1 MTPPTTPPVPR
12 SQRRPLGFLLVAT
25 IISLLGSQIT
35 VIALP
40 WFVLSTTGSAAKA
53 GLVGFATLLPGL
65 AVGLFG
71 GVFVDQL
78 GFKRVS
84 VTADVVSGI
93 GIAAIPLCYAT
104 IGLAFW
110 QLLVFVFIGSLLAV
124 PALTARRSMVPELA
138 QHAGIPL
145 DRVNALFESCQHLA
159 LLLGTPVAG
168 LLVAGLGAQRVLWLD
183 AATFAF
189 SAIAVGIGIPVSLFT
204 RRAFASQGYLQ
215 NVLAGLRFIRRDE
228 LLWPMVIV
236 LASFNAINASIVGVM
251 LPWYAKQH
259 FGSAA
264 SLGVILAGAGGGA
277 FLGATMFGLWSS
289 RLPRRYL
296 WMSSFMLAP
305 FEFWVFTISP
315 SIAVLV
321 AVFFLVG
328 ITTGPINP
336 LMVTI
341 RHERSPEALR
351 GRVFSTYSAVSMAAQ
366 PLGIL
371 LAGSLIDRIGFLP
384 TVIAFAVCSQ
394 LIGLM
399 TLIIPAFRQMDA
411 LRPAPSVIAE
421 IDPPLP
427 AQV

>member
-1 MTPPTTPPVPR
+1 MSVPEPSR
-12 SQRRPLGFLLVAT
+12 SRRPLNTLLVAT

-84 VTADVVSGI
+84 VVADIVSGI

-104 IGLAFW
+104 IGLSFW

-138 QHAGIPL
+138 QHAGVPL

-159 LLLGTPVAG
+159 LLLGTPIAG

-189 SAIAVGIGIPVSLFT
+189 SAIAVGIGIPASLFM
-204 RRAFASQGYLQ
+204 RRAFASQGYLK

-251 LPWYAKQH
+251 LPWYAKEH

-289 RLPRRYL
+289 RTPRRYL
-296 WMSSFMLAP
+296 WMGSFMLAP

-315 SIAVLV
+315 SIAILV

-328 ITTGPINP
+328 IATGPINP

-341 RHERSPEALR
+341 RHERSPESLR

-384 TVIAFAVCSQ
+384 TVIVFATCAQAV
-394 LIGLM
+394 GLT
-399 TLIIPAFRQMDA
+399 TLLVPAFRRMDA
-411 LRPAPSVIAE
+411 LRPAPAVVVDIETPLTAPA
-421 IDPPLP
+421 PP
-427 AQV
+427 A